1 MRDWTHSFEDHRTLQ
16 LRFAGQLAVFM
27 EPAVSLLAHALVE
40 GRKILICGNGG
51 SACDAQHLAAE
62 FVVRFVNDRR
72 PWPAIALTDPAIL
85 TACGNDYGYE
95 CVFKRQVEAYGIAGD
110 VLIAIST
117 SGKSRNVLEAI
128 AIAKARGLGTLGLSG
143 INPLGCDVDIAVPSS
158 TTARIQ
164 EMHLLCSHLI
174 VEELERRLPP

>member
-1 MRDWTHSFEDHRTLQ
+1 MRDWAESLDDHFALMMKVSGM
-16 LRFAGQLAVFM
+16 LRAYFD
-27 EPAVSLLAHALVE
+27 PAVTLIAHALVHE
-40 GRKILICGNGG
+40 HKVLICGNGG
-51 SACDAQHLAAE
+51 SACDAAHLAAE
-62 FVVRFVNDRR
+62 LVVRFVNDRR

-85 TACGNDYGYE
+85 TAAGNDYGYQY
-95 CVFKRQVEAYGIAGD
+95 VFKRQVEAYGLPGD

-128 AIAKARGLGTLGLSG
+128 ATAKARGLGTLGLSG
-143 INPLGCDVDIAVPSS
+143 SNPLGCDVDIAVPSL

-164 EMHLLCSHLI
+164 EMHILCGHLI